1 MFWSR
6 EDVSQWLRWAERE
19 FSLHPI
25 SSSTFEMNGKAL
37 LLLTKED
44 FRYRSPRS
52 GDVLYELLQHI
63 LKQRK
68 HHAFYPS
75 AFFPGNSFQSPPEGT
90 MQQLKLE
97 ETVRRTPR
105 GTEPLP
111 LHTPTIELRH
121 RPRSPHVPARHSP
134 HPELHLLRE
143 DPPQVASQL
152 PDSNHH
158 SEEHYPLSVSPAER
172 GNGRCAT
179 PLEVPRTGSPCP
191 PEGPRVIQLMPS
203 AIMHPL
209 VLNPRGGAV
218 EFRHSRMPF
227 ENGRETKGPSL
238 NLAPHQREELLYRN
252 HVMMP
257 VSPPEDPALPMG
269 RIAGKRGSQPSE
281 YGHHC

>member
-1 MFWSR
+1 MR
-6 EDVSQWLRWAERE
+6 ERE
-19 FSLHPI
+19 REGERI
-25 SSSTFEMNGKAL
+25 EAVN
-37 LLLTKED
+37 
-44 FRYRSPRS
+44 RR
-52 GDVLYELLQHI
+52 DVLYELLQHI

-97 ETVRRTPR
+97 EAYLLELSQGPYSQVCTAMARCRCLKTVRRTPR